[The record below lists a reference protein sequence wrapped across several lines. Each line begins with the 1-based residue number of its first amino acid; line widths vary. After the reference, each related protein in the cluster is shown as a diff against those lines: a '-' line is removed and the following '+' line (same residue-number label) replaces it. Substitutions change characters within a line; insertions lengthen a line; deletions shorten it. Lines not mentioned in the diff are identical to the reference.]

1 MTDSITQQIQDNQD
15 LLDRLR
21 IKRSEA
27 LESILRFDEAHL
39 LTDVIIA
46 LENNNIELKSL

>member
-21 IKRSEA
+21 SKRSEA

-46 LENNNIELKSL
+46 FENNNIELKSL